1 MESEIR
7 ELRRNGKKTGNY
19 SIKYPEM
26 HFYRAGRSSNTVDF
40 MQRILSRRAR
50 VAVLAAAIIVVS
62 LASVSWYVLAPPP
75 PSTNAPM
82 PLSQYGVVRLYAS
95 VQFTGTAK
103 ITINNQGFTP
113 FFVSRL
119 TLFLSSPADFDVL
132 LDTIN
137 IDGTGPIQVSSF
149 LPSSK
154 VVVVASGLQVGDIV
168 SSIPSYLSVFIVKDP
183 MGNDALIANGGSG
196 VVIGIRFASGGIAL
210 GTTISAIATIVAPTN
225 STVTM
230 SMG

>member
-1 MESEIR
+1 M
-7 ELRRNGKKTGNY
+7 L
-19 SIKYPEM
+19 
-26 HFYRAGRSSNTVDF
+26 
-40 MQRILSRRAR
+40 RILSRRTR
-50 VAVLAAAIIVVS
+50 IAVLAAAIIVVS

-82 PLSQYGVVRLYAS
+82 PLSEYGVVRLYAN
-95 VQFTGTAK
+95 VLFTGTAR
-103 ITINNQGFTP
+103 ITIDSQGGLSP

-119 TLFLSSPADFDVL
+119 TLFLNKPADFDVL

-137 IDGTGPIQVSSF
+137 IDGTGPLQVSSY

-154 VVVVASGLQVGDIV
+154 VVVVASGLQVGDVV

-196 VVIGIRFASGGIAL
+196 VVIGIRFSSGGAGL

-225 STVTM
+225 STVSMTM
-230 SMG
+230 G

>member
-1 MESEIR
+1 
-7 ELRRNGKKTGNY
+7 
-19 SIKYPEM
+19 
-26 HFYRAGRSSNTVDF
+26 
-40 MQRILSRRAR
+40 MQRILSRRTR
-50 VAVLAAAIIVVS
+50 IAVLAAAIIVVS

-95 VQFTGTAK
+95 VLFTGTAK
-103 ITINNQGFTP
+103 ITINSEGGLSP

-119 TLFLSSPADFDVL
+119 TLFLNRPADFDVL

-137 IDGTGPIQVSSF
+137 IDGTGPVQVSSY

-168 SSIPSYLSVFIVKDP
+168 SSIPSYLSVFILKDP
-183 MGNDALIANGGSG
+183 MGNDALVANGGSG
-196 VVIGIRFASGGIAL
+196 VVIGIRFSSGGVGL
-210 GTTISAIATIVAPTN
+210 GTTVSAIATIVAPTN
-225 STVTM
+225 STVTI

>member
-1 MESEIR
+1 MANTM
-7 ELRRNGKKTGNY
+7 LRVLN
-19 SIKYPEM
+19 
-26 HFYRAGRSSNTVDF
+26 
-40 MQRILSRRAR
+40 RRAR
-50 VAVLAAAIIVVS
+50 IAVLAASIIVFS

-95 VQFTGTAK
+95 VSFTGTTT
-103 ITINNQGFTP
+103 ITINSQGLTP

-119 TLFLSSPADFDVL
+119 TLFLNRPADFDVL

-137 IDGTGPIQVSSF
+137 IDGTGPIQVSSY

-168 SSIPSYLSVFIVKDP
+168 SSIPSYLGALIVKDP
-183 MGNDALIANGGSG
+183 MGNDALVANGGNG
-196 VVIGIRFASGGIAL
+196 VVIGIGFSSGGFGL
-210 GTTISAIATIVAPTN
+210 GTTISAVATIVAPTN

>member
-1 MESEIR
+1 
-7 ELRRNGKKTGNY
+7 
-19 SIKYPEM
+19 
-26 HFYRAGRSSNTVDF
+26 V
-40 MQRILSRRAR
+40 
-50 VAVLAAAIIVVS
+50 VLAAAIIVVS
-62 LASVSWYVLAPPP
+62 LTSISWYVLAPPP

-82 PLSQYGVVRLYAS
+82 PLSEYGVVRLYAS
-95 VQFTGTAK
+95 MSFTGTAQ
-103 ITINNQGFTP
+103 IIINSQGGLSP

-119 TLFLSSPADFDVL
+119 TLFLNGPAEFDLL

-137 IDGTGPIQVSSF
+137 IDGIGPIQVSSY

-183 MGNDALIANGGSG
+183 MGNDALVANGGSG
-196 VVIGIRFASGGIAL
+196 VVIRIRLSSGGV
-210 GTTISAIATIVAPTN
+210 GPGETISAIATIVAPTN
-225 STVTM
+225 STVAM

>member
-1 MESEIR
+1 MANTM
-7 ELRRNGKKTGNY
+7 LRVLN
-19 SIKYPEM
+19 
-26 HFYRAGRSSNTVDF
+26 
-40 MQRILSRRAR
+40 RRAR
-50 VAVLAAAIIVVS
+50 IAVLAASIIVFS
-62 LASVSWYVLAPPP
+62 LASVSWYVLATPP

-95 VQFTGTAK
+95 VSFTGTAT
-103 ITINNQGFTP
+103 ITINSQGLTP

-119 TLFLSSPADFDVL
+119 TLFLNRPADFDVL

-137 IDGTGPIQVSSF
+137 IDGTGPIQVSSY

-168 SSIPSYLSVFIVKDP
+168 SSIPSYLGVLIVKDP
-183 MGNDALIANGGSG
+183 MGNDALVANGGSG
-196 VVIGIRFASGGIAL
+196 VVIGIGFSSGGFGL